1 MHELAVC
8 EAIAETVRDRAK
20 GRVPESVRVRIGYLR
35 QVVPDSLVFSWEMVT
50 AGTDLHSLDAFRNL
64 VLKQSGGAI
73 VRLKD
78 VANLAEDAAN
88 KSSKYQR
95 QPRRPARG
103 PQGDRA
109 SRHRCRGAAVPSA
122 QR

>member
-50 AGTDLHSLDAFRNL
+50 EGTDLAGSEL
-64 VLKQSGGAI
+64 VVDYIPAVVTCRACGARSTLEAPVLVCAKCESTDVELVSGNEFDLASF
-73 VRLKD
+73 D
-78 VANLAEDAAN
+78 VTVA
-88 KSSKYQR
+88 
-95 QPRRPARG
+95 
-103 PQGDRA
+103 
-109 SRHRCRGAAVPSA
+109 
-122 QR
+122 